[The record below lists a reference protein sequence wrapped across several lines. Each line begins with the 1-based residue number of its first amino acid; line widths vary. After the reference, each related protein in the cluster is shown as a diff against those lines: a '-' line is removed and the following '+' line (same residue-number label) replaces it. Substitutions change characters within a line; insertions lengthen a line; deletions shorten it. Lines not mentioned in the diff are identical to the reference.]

1 MYMYSAS
8 IIILSVFLHV
18 HNTSLK
24 IGQYSGIDKQQTL
37 FGTGKIIDM
46 KIGTGFLILYYTLKV
61 DETVLSLVHTNYS
74 RSY

>member
-24 IGQYSGIDKQQTL
+24 IGQYYSGIDKQQTL

-61 DETVLSLVHTNYS
+61 EEIKLSLI
-74 RSY
+74 